1 MKKIALIV
9 ALIITSHCIN
19 AQAKSANAEE
29 TFTTFFKKF
38 NEDKSFQ
45 ISRVVFPLAV
55 KMNNDDFELVD
66 FTITK
71 EKYKTLKLN
80 AQGTSYK
87 QNTVTK
93 NNTVTIQQR
102 GKDNGIFIDYVFEKR
117 KGLWFLKTWIDES
130 T

>member
-1 MKKIALIV
+1 MKRIALIV
-9 ALIITSHCIN
+9 ALIITSHCLN
-19 AQAKSANAEE
+19 AQAKSSNTEE
-29 TFTTFFKKF
+29 TFITFFKKF

-45 ISRVVFPLAV
+45 ISRVRFPLVV

-71 EKYKTLKLN
+71 EKYKTLNLN
-80 AQGTSYK
+80 AKEASYK
-87 QNTVTK
+87 QNTVSK
-93 NNTVTIQQR
+93 NNFVTIQQR
-102 GKDNGIFIDYVFEKR
+102 GKNNGIFIDYVFEKR